1 MSFAERIDLAASK
14 MGLREP
20 FIAAVV
26 SQMPRII
33 IADQPNFTA
42 ATNGTWMKFGE
53 VWGDQWSDEELFGLY
68 LHEALHVILMH
79 MWRRGD
85 REPGLWN
92 TANDAIIN
100 RIIKNK
106 GYLIPKGGVEI
117 NWVQESHDSDE
128 VYNKLMQ
135 NPPPPSGGKGKG
147 KGDDEGDGRPNGGWN
162 DQGDLEDAPD
172 EATRADV
179 EARIVTSA
187 KMARECGD
195 TSALID
201 RILGEVGRASV
212 RWQDELRAVMQQT
225 ARNDFTYSRFSRRF
239 IGRGMYFPT
248 LRSEEMGGLAI
259 GFDTSGSVTEEMAQQ
274 LAAEIQG
281 IVDDTNPEWVEVVY
295 CDAEIGGK
303 QRFERGDPVVLKVV
317 GGGGTRFKP
326 VFDYFI
332 EKAQDTQVA
341 AMIYLTDME
350 GNLEECPQPDFPVLW
365 GLVGHREY
373 EAPFG
378 KVVKVHL

>member
-26 SQMPRII
+26 AQLPRTIVT
-33 IADQPNFTA
+33 DDPEFTA
-42 ATNGTWMKFGE
+42 ATNGSWFKFGE
-53 VWGDQWSDEELFGLY
+53 KWGESCSDEELFGLY
-68 LHEALHVILMH
+68 LHEALHVVLMH

-85 REPGLWN
+85 RNPGVWN
-92 TANDAIIN
+92 QANDAIIN

-106 GYLIPKGGVEI
+106 GYAIPKGGVDLP
-117 NWVQESHDSDE
+117 WVQESHDSDE
-128 VYNKLMQ
+128 VYNKLIQ
-135 NPPPPSGGKGKG
+135 NQPPSGGGG
-147 KGDDEGDGRPNGGWN
+147 GTPDPNGGWN
-162 DQGDLEDAPD
+162 NQGDLEDAPD
-172 EATRADV
+172 EATKADV
-179 EARIVTSA
+179 EARIITA
-187 KMARECGD
+187 AQMARDCGD

-201 RILGEVGRASV
+201 RILGEVGKASV
-212 RWQDELRAVMQQT
+212 RWQDELRAVMMQT
-225 ARNDFTYSRFSRRF
+225 ARNDFSYARFSRRF
-239 IGRGMYFPT
+239 IGRKMYFPA

-259 GFDTSGSVTEEMAQQ
+259 GFDTSGSVTDEMARQ

-295 CDAEIGGK
+295 CDSAIGGK
-303 QRFERGDPVVLKVV
+303 QRFERGEQIKIVPK

-332 EKAQDTQVA
+332 KKSESETVA

-365 GLVGHREY
+365 GLVGAREY

>member
-1 MSFAERIDLAASK
+1 MNFEDRIDLAASK

-26 SQMPRII
+26 AQLPRII
-33 IADQPNFTA
+33 VTGDPEFTA
-42 ATNGTWMKFGE
+42 ATNGSWFKFGAE
-53 VWGDQWSDEELFGLY
+53 WGESQSDEELFGLF
-68 LHEALHVILMH
+68 LHEALHVVLMH

-85 REPGLWN
+85 RDPGTWN

-100 RIIKNK
+100 RIVKNK
-106 GYLIPKGGVEI
+106 GYSIPKGGVEI
-117 NWVQESHDSDE
+117 PWVQETHDSDE
-128 VYNKLMQ
+128 VYLKLIQ
-135 NPPPPSGGKGKG
+135 DKPPSGGKGGG
-147 KGDDEGDGRPNGGWN
+147 KAPSGGWN
-162 DQGDLEDAPD
+162 DKGDLEDAPD
-172 EATRADV
+172 EGSKADV
-179 EARIVTSA
+179 EARIVTA
-187 KMARECGD
+187 AQMARECGD

-201 RILGEVGRASV
+201 RILGEVGKASV
-212 RWQDELRAVMQQT
+212 RWQDELRAVMMQT
-225 ARNDFTYSRFSRRF
+225 ARNDFSYARFSRRF
-239 IGRGMYFPT
+239 IGRKMYFPA
-248 LRSEEMGGLAI
+248 LRSEAMGGLAI
-259 GFDTSGSVTEEMAQQ
+259 GFDTSGSVSDEMARQ

-295 CDAEIGGK
+295 CDSAIGGK
-303 QRFERGDPVVLKVV
+303 QRFERGEQIKIVPK

-332 EKAQDTQVA
+332 KKSQDTTVA

-365 GLVGHREY
+365 GLVGAREY